1 MILKYE
7 YNISWKIRPV
17 GADLFHADV
26 RADMTKL
33 IVVFRNV
40 ANAPKTSLY
49 MGCLVRLVIPK
60 QVRVLLL
67 GLMTN
72 FGSES

>member
-1 MILKYE
+1 M
-7 YNISWKIRPV
+7 

-26 RADMTKL
+26 RTDMTKI
-33 IVVFRNV
+33 IVVFHNV

-49 MGCLVRLVIPK
+49 MGYLVMVVISK
-60 QVRVLLL
+60 QLRVLLL
-67 GLMTN
+67 RLLIK

>member
-1 MILKYE
+1 M
-7 YNISWKIRPV
+7 
-17 GADLFHADV
+17 GADFFHADV
-26 RADMTKL
+26 RTDMTKL

-49 MGCLVRLVIPK
+49 MEYLVRVVISI
-60 QVRVLLL
+60 QMRVLPLRLL
-67 GLMTN
+67 IK